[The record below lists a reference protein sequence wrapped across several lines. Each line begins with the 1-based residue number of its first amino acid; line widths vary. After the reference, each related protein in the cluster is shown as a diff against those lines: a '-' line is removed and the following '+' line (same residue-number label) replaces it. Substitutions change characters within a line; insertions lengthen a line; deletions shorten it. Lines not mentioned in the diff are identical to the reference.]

1 MLAYIA
7 YRTSIS
13 EQHLFPFSMLAFLAG
28 LLLESLRISSHWKI
42 VFINF
47 IVSYFLSLIVFLS
60 KAKGA
65 PYNFE
70 HQLEIWPYH
79 FLFFFM
85 ISTIVSNEEKVTAKL
100 TEGITLLLSVSLIYW
115 TIDYGFWNIDHW
127 FFRAMMV
134 VALLGSV
141 FSVLNALTYLQLSKA
156 MRLLLSVWSSVI
168 MFAFALDNA
177 IRVLSNPNIESTKHF
192 SQGFFIG
199 LQYFLLGVSAVYI
212 LQNFMLL
219 VAFLPSK
226 NGNYANEL
234 RDTVRTHIG
243 RYSERQVS
251 SRHALLGMLYAVI
264 IYGLNYQYQFLPRH
278 SIIWLVFISF
288 PLILQFENL
297 LNASKPQKH
306 YPPQ

>member
-7 YRTSIS
+7 YKTSIS
-13 EQHLFPFSMLAFLAG
+13 EQDIFPFSMLAFLAG

-47 IVSYFLSLIVFLS
+47 IVSYFLSLIAFIS
-60 KAKGA
+60 NPKGA
-65 PYNFE
+65 PYHFE
-70 HQLEIWPYH
+70 HQLEIWPYY
-79 FLFFFM
+79 FSFFFM
-85 ISTIVSNEEKVTAKL
+85 ITTIISNEEKVTAKL

-141 FSVLNALTYLQLSKA
+141 FSILNALTYLHLSKA
-156 MRLLLSVWSSVI
+156 MRLLLSVWSSVV
-168 MFAFALDNA
+168 MFAFAIDNA
-177 IRVLSNPNIESTKHF
+177 IRVLGNPNIESTKHF

-219 VAFLPSK
+219 VAFIPNK
-226 NGNYANEL
+226 NGNYTNDL
-234 RDTVRTHIG
+234 RDAVRTHIG

-251 SRHALLGMLYAVI
+251 SRHALLGILYAII
-264 IYGLNYQYQFLPRH
+264 IYCLNYQYQFLPRH
-278 SIIWLVFISF
+278 TIIWLLFLSF
-288 PLILQFENL
+288 PLILQLENL